1 MESQNGTNGANGA
14 AYRPPPRTK
23 EVMVKNISVKLKYC
37 FTCKIFRPP
46 RASHC
51 SICDNCVE
59 RFDHHCPWVGNCV
72 GKRNYRYFYFFLL
85 SLALHCVFIFACAV
99 THLVL
104 LTRQS
109 DKAHGPFIEAVK
121 QSPTSLIV
129 CIICFFSVWSILGLA
144 GFHTW
149 VAPIKNFLAFFFSLS
164 NARLGTLFRRR
175 KQSIVLFVRKQSS
188 IWDD

>member
-1 MESQNGTNGANGA
+1 MVVLSKISNMDVQEKVFVQRHSDSDKECQGFNDNLIQILFNYNCACFTNPGYVSRVKPRFLPADLPQCKKCPA
-14 AYRPPPRTK
+14 RRPPRTH
-23 EVMVKNISVKLKYC
+23 
-37 FTCKIFRPP
+37 
-46 RASHC
+46 HC
-51 SICDNCVE
+51 SSCGQCVL
-59 RFDHHCPWVGNCV
+59 RMDHHCPWVGNCV

-144 GFHTW
+144 GFHT
-149 VAPIKNFLAFFFSLS
+149 
-164 NARLGTLFRRR
+164 
-175 KQSIVLFVRKQSS
+175 
-188 IWDD
+188 